1 MNISNKGGNT
11 MHIGILGTEFGRYH
25 GELYKKI
32 DPAIHLTFC
41 GRDVEKLKRIQ
52 LELNCDYTTD
62 INVFLENKRFDFID
76 ICLPSHLHAE
86 YALKALINN
95 HSIFIETPAVTS
107 LKDGIEIMET
117 AK

>member
-25 GELYKKI
+25 GELYKI
-32 DPAIHLTFC
+32 I
-41 GRDVEKLKRIQ
+41 
-52 LELNCDYTTD
+52 
-62 INVFLENKRFDFID
+62 
-76 ICLPSHLHAE
+76 E